1 LLYAKDVGQIILCY
15 ERHQVFGLRE
25 DKELMPLDLAVR
37 MVWDKRTRVCK
48 YLQRHVKEF
57 KESHILLPEDK
68 QFCNLFPILKVVGIE
83 K

>member
-1 LLYAKDVGQIILCY
+1 M
-15 ERHQVFGLRE
+15 FGLRE
-25 DKELMPLDLAVR
+25 DKELMPLDSAVR

-68 QFCNLFPILKVVGIE
+68 QFCNLFPILNKERLLIFSGDL
-83 K
+83 KMCFHK